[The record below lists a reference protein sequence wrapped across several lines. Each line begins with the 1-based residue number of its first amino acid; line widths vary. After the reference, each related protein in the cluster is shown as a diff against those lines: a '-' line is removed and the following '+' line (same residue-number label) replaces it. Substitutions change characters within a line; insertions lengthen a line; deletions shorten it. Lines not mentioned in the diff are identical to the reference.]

1 MGHSANPEMT
11 DAENPEWTDAM
22 FSKAKRGAAAARK
35 LGRPKVD
42 NPKVQTTI
50 RLSADV
56 VEHFK
61 RGGKGWQTRLDDVL
75 KDYVAKHPR

>member
-1 MGHSANPEMT
+1 MGRPVNPEMT
-11 DAENPEWTDAM
+11 DADNPVWTDAM
-22 FSKAKRGAAAARK
+22 FNKARRGTAAARK
-35 LGRPKVD
+35 MGRPKAD

-61 RGGKGWQTRLDDVL
+61 HDGKGWQTRLDNVL
-75 KDYVAKHPR
+75 KEYVAKHPH